1 MFQFVA
7 LVQLLVPQAD
17 LQLNRK
23 SLFTVT
29 KTVEGLFLYPALKE
43 KVVCHGLEL
52 TVNETCCIS
61 RSA

>member
-1 MFQFVA
+1 MA

-43 KVVCHGLEL
+43 KVVCHGFRTNGE
-52 TVNETCCIS
+52 
-61 RSA
+61 